1 MSDRS
6 RMEFHSTSDIGAVVK
21 KQIYNTVRQDI
32 EFTYTFENFFHPF
45 VGELIQQLNKKSLA
59 EVLDPSFLAGL
70 DRSSDDD
77 KAAPNSLFKLFKDF
91 YKKIDNNAL
100 IDLVK
105 VEGFPKDIDLRH
117 GGAYSNYNWELFFH
131 IPLTIAVHLSKNQ
144 RFAEAQRWFHFIFD
158 PTCTDDVPTPQRFW
172 KFLAFRQ
179 TGDVMQIEELLRLL
193 SKKDPTPEEEKI
205 RQSILDGYEA
215 SKNKPFQPHAVART
229 RQIAYQYNVVMKYLD
244 NLIAWGDSL
253 FRQDTIESINE
264 ATQLYVLAA
273 NLLGQRPQK
282 IPSPGTIRPK
292 TFAELKSRVLD
303 PTGNA
308 LVELEGKFPLNLG
321 LPQTQGTDPDRA
333 MSLFGIGRTL
343 YFCIPQNDKLLGYW
357 DTVGDRLFKIRHC
370 MNIEG
375 IFRQLALF
383 DPPLDPGM
391 LVKAAA
397 AGIDIGSI
405 VNGLNQPVSP
415 VRAILFIQ
423 KAMELCGEVRNLGGA
438 LLSAIEKGEGER
450 LALLRQS
457 HEIKIQQMQQDVR
470 FLQWKQAEESTKSLL
485 TSRATALERLHYY
498 QRLLGLPAD
507 PNAPDNIAI
516 DRRTLSKDNFDEA
529 YAELVGQYGKSL
541 ALQKMPSLRLA
552 EESSSGIASGA
563 SDKGKLYLSQNE
575 DMELNVHLPNA
586 RNLTTLS
593 TVYHTTASMLTPIPD
608 TKADV
613 HYWGLGGTIDFKT
626 GTALSAVAKLY
637 GDITGIVAS
646 LEREQ
651 ANMVSRYASY
661 ERRADDWL
669 LQHNLA
675 AHELIQIGRQILTS
689 LISEQIAHHEYENT
703 KKQIENAQ
711 EVDRFLHEKF
721 TNEELYTWMQGEI
734 SRLYYEYYRFA
745 FDTARKAE
753 QTMKRELMRP
763 EVDAT
768 TYIKFNYWDGGRKGL
783 LSGEALYLDLKRM
796 EMAYH
801 ENNKRE
807 YELTKHI
814 SLLQLSP
821 LALLQLRTTG
831 RCTISLPEE
840 LFDMDGPGHYFR
852 RIKTVAVSIPCVAGP
867 YTSINC
873 TLTMLKSSI
882 RTKPMLTVTDG
893 SYERSGTEDDRFND
907 SFGNLQTIVT
917 STGQNDSGLF
927 ETNLRD
933 ERYLPFENAGV
944 ISEWQLQLP
953 ANPSNDEPCQFDYDT
968 ISDAILHIRY
978 TAREAGETLKI
989 GAIANLKTRIDA
1001 AQTNGSVRLFSIRH
1015 EFPTEWA
1022 KFKNMQIGTA
1032 TPAAELTLTLQ
1043 EEHYPFWS
1051 KGNEKVI
1058 KQANLFV
1065 DTTTTGTVA
1074 VSYQADGGGVQD
1086 TLTPDPDN
1094 AFGNLQVGS
1103 LTNLPTSTATGRFAL
1118 YFSNNSMEN
1127 IWLAIA
1133 WGKEV

>member
-1 MSDRS
+1 
-6 RMEFHSTSDIGAVVK
+6 MEFHSVSDTGTVVK
-21 KQIYNTVRQDI
+21 KQIHNTVRQDI

-45 VGELIQQLNKKSLA
+45 VGELIQKLNRDSL
-59 EVLDPSFLAGL
+59 VGMLDPTFLDEL
-70 DRSSDDD
+70 DRSSEAD
-77 KAAPNSLFKLFKDF
+77 KATPDSFFKLFKDF
-91 YKKIDNNAL
+91 YTKPPNSSG
-100 IDLVK
+100 VQ

-117 GGAYSNYNWELFFH
+117 GGAYANYNWELFFH

-158 PTCTDDVPTPQRFW
+158 PTCTDDVPTPKRFW

-179 TGDVMQIEELLRLL
+179 AGDVMQIDELLRLL
-193 SKKDPTPEEEKI
+193 SEKNLSSEDEKS

-215 SKNKPFQPHAVART
+215 SKNKPFQPHAIART
-229 RQIAYQYNVVMKYLD
+229 RQIAYQYSVVMKYLD

-273 NLLGQRPQK
+273 NLLGPRPQK
-282 IPSPGTIRPK
+282 IPSPGTIRPQ
-292 TFAELKSRVLD
+292 TFAELKKQGLD
-303 PTGNA
+303 RTGNA

-321 LPQTQGTDPDRA
+321 LPQTQGTDPDST

-343 YFCIPQNDKLLGYW
+343 YFCIPQNDKLLSYW

-397 AGIDIGSI
+397 AGIDLGSI

-438 LLSAIEKGEGER
+438 LLSAIEKGEGEK

-470 FLQWKQAEESTKSLL
+470 FLQWKQAEEATKSLL

-507 PNAPDNIAI
+507 PNAPDTVAI
-516 DRRTLSKDNFDEA
+516 DRRELTEENFDTA
-529 YAELVGQYGKSL
+529 YSSLVDQYQKLL
-541 ALQKMPSLRLA
+541 ALQQFPNFKLA
-552 EESSSGIASGA
+552 EESAAGVVSGYSSSGKIYLSENENTELNIHLPSAKDAKLRAADLNMIAS
-563 SDKGKLYLSQNE
+563 
-575 DMELNVHLPNA
+575 
-586 RNLTTLS
+586 TLS
-593 TVYHTTASMLTPIPD
+593 LIPNTVINAAFSGIGPSAELTGGRILSTLQQMRVDGAQTDASWQQD
-608 TKADV
+608 
-613 HYWGLGGTIDFKT
+613 
-626 GTALSAVAKLY
+626 
-637 GDITGIVAS
+637 
-646 LEREQ
+646 Q
-651 ANMVSRYASY
+651 AGMTSRYASY
-661 ERRADDWL
+661 ERRADEWL
-669 LQHNLA
+669 LQHNSA
-675 AHELIQIGRQILTS
+675 AHELMQIGRQILTS
-689 LISEQIAHHEYENT
+689 LIAEQIAHHEYENT

-745 FDTARKAE
+745 FDIARKAE

-807 YELTKHI
+807 YELTKHV
-814 SLLQLSP
+814 SLLQVSP

-831 RCTISLPEE
+831 SCTIALPEE

-852 RIKTVAVSIPCVAGP
+852 RIKTVAISIPCVTGP

-882 RTKPMLTVTDG
+882 RTKPLLGDD
-893 SYERSGTEDDRFND
+893 YQRSSEDDRFND
-907 SFGNLQTIVT
+907 SFGSLQTIVT

-933 ERYLPFENAGV
+933 ERYLPFEGAGV

-953 ANPSNDEPCQFDYDT
+953 ANPSQQEACQFDYDT
-968 ISDAILHIRY
+968 ISDVIIHIRY
-978 TAREAGETLKI
+978 TAREAGGLLRKN
-989 GAIANLKTRIDA
+989 AIKNLATATQLI
-1001 AQTNGSVRLFSIRH
+1001 GSVRLFSIRH

-1022 KFKNMQIGTA
+1022 KFKNMQIGA
-1032 TPAAELTLTLQ
+1032 GTPAELALTLR

-1051 KGNEKVI
+1051 KGNLKTI
-1058 KQANLFV
+1058 KRSDLFV
-1065 DTTTTGTVA
+1065 NTKKA
-1074 VSYQADGGGVQD
+1074 VSITYKADGTGDKDDLVED
-1086 TLTPDPDN
+1086 ISL
-1094 AFGNLQVGS
+1094 GNLWSGN
-1103 LTNLPTSTATGRFAL
+1103 LTKLPASTKPVSTMSEKFAL
-1118 YFSNNSMEN
+1118 YFTDQSMED
-1127 IWLAIA
+1127 IWLAIS
-1133 WGKEV
+1133 WS

>member
-1 MSDRS
+1 MKPYSQFHLVSDRV
-6 RMEFHSTSDIGAVVK
+6 GAVK
-21 KQIYNTVRQDI
+21 RLYTERQDI

-45 VGELIQQLNKKSLA
+45 VGELIQKLNKDSLPGL
-59 EVLDPSFLAGL
+59 LDP
-70 DRSSDDD
+70 
-77 KAAPNSLFKLFKDF
+77 KYHQSLKTDF
-91 YKKIDNNAL
+91 FNTFYTL
-100 IDLVK
+100 LTSELVK
-105 VEGFPKDIDLRH
+105 IESFPKEIDLRD
-117 GGAYSNYNWELFFH
+117 GRPYANYNWELLFH
-131 IPLTIAVHLSKNQ
+131 VPLTIAVHLSKNQ
-144 RFAEAQRWFHFIFD
+144 RFAEAQRWFHYIFD
-158 PTCTDDVPTPQRFW
+158 PTCTDVSVPTPQRFW

-179 TGDVMQIEELLRLL
+179 AGDVMQIDELLLLL
-193 SKKDPTPEEEKI
+193 SKKDLTLDEEEHRKKI
-205 RQSILDGYEA
+205 LAGYEA

-264 ATQLYVLAA
+264 ATQIYVLAS
-273 NLLGQRPQK
+273 NLLGPRPQR
-282 IPSPGTIRPK
+282 IPSSGTTRPQ
-292 TFAELKSRVLD
+292 TFAQLKARGLD
-303 PTGNA
+303 ATGNA

-321 LPQTQGTDPDRA
+321 LPKIQGKDPDA
-333 MSLFGIGRTL
+333 AAPLFGIGRTL
-343 YFCIPQNDKLLGYW
+343 YFCIPHNDKLLSYW
-357 DTVGDRLFKIRHC
+357 DTVADRLFKIRHC

-383 DPPLDPGM
+383 DPPIDPGM

-397 AGIDIGSI
+397 AGIDIGAI
-405 VNGLNQPVSP
+405 VNGLNQPASP

-423 KAMELCGEVRNLGGA
+423 KALELCGEVRSLGGA
-438 LLSAIEKGEGER
+438 LLAAIEKGEGER

-470 FLQWKQAEESTKSLL
+470 FLQWKQAQEATKSLL

-507 PNAPDNIAI
+507 PNASDVVAL
-516 DRRTLSKDNFDEA
+516 DRRELDEENFDET
-529 YAELVGQYGKSL
+529 YATLVGQYEKAL
-541 ALQKMPSLRLA
+541 ALQKLPNLKLA
-552 EESSSGIASGA
+552 EESSSGILTGYSGN
-563 SDKGKLYLSQNE
+563 GKVYLSENE
-575 DMELNVHLPNA
+575 DTELNVHLPIARDARLIASTSNA
-586 RNLTTLS
+586 IASTLNF
-593 TVYHTTASMLTPIPD
+593 IPD
-608 TKADV
+608 PKVNA
-613 HYWGLGGTIDFKT
+613 HYWGIGV
-626 GTALSAVAKLY
+626 SA
-637 GDITGIVAS
+637 DITGGQKLAIAAKIIA
-646 LEREQ
+646 EIAQTTAAWEQ
-651 ANMVSRYASY
+651 DQAAMASRYASY
-661 ERRADDWL
+661 ERRADEWM

-675 AHELIQIGRQILTS
+675 AHELMQIGRQILTS
-689 LISEQIAHHEYENT
+689 LIAEQVAHHEYENT
-703 KKQIENAQ
+703 KKLIENAQ

-721 TNEELYTWMQGEI
+721 TNEELYAWMQGEI

-814 SLLQLSP
+814 SLLQLNP

-831 RCTISLPEE
+831 RCTVSLPEE

-852 RIKTVAVSIPCVAGP
+852 RIKTVAVSIPCVTGP

-882 RTKPMLTVTDG
+882 RTKPVLTDG
-893 SYERSGTEDDRFND
+893 SYERSGTEDARFND
-907 SFGNLQTIVT
+907 SFGSLQTIVT

-933 ERYLPFENAGV
+933 ERYLPFEGAGV
-944 ISEWQLQLP
+944 ISEWQLALP
-953 ANPSNDEPCQFDYDT
+953 ANPSKNEPCQFDYNT
-968 ISDAILHIRY
+968 ISDVILHVRY
-978 TAREAGETLKI
+978 TAREAGGSLKI
-989 GAIANLKTRIDA
+989 GAIANLKTRIEV

-1022 KFKNMQIGTA
+1022 KFQN
-1032 TPAAELTLTLQ
+1032 TPATSVIPLTLSLRP
-1043 EEHYPFWS
+1043 EHYPFWS
-1051 KGNEKVI
+1051 QGNLEII
-1058 KQANLFV
+1058 KRADLFIK
-1065 DTTTTGTVA
+1065 TKKA
-1074 VSYQADGGGVQD
+1074 VKITYKADGTGD
-1086 TLTPDPDN
+1086 EN
-1094 AFGNLQVGS
+1094 S
-1103 LTNLPTSTATGRFAL
+1103 LVKDKSLGDLWAGQLSKLPTSTKPVSTKTEKFTL
-1118 YFSNNSMEN
+1118 YFNDNSMEN
-1127 IWLAIA
+1127 IWLALT
-1133 WGKEV
+1133 WGKEA

>member
-6 RMEFHSTSDIGAVVK
+6 QMEFHNVSDTGNVVK
-21 KQIYNTVRQDI
+21 KRIYNTVRQDI

-45 VGELIQQLNKKSLA
+45 VGELIQKLNRESLP
-59 EVLDPSFLAGL
+59 EMLDPKFLAGL

-91 YKKIDNNAL
+91 YTAPENNSL
-100 IDLVK
+100 IDLDK

-117 GGAYSNYNWELFFH
+117 GGAYANYNWELFFH

-158 PTCTDDVPTPQRFW
+158 PTCTEDVPTPQRFW

-179 TGDVMQIEELLRLL
+179 AGDVMQIDELLRLL
-193 SKKDPTPEEEKI
+193 SKKDLTPEEEKI
-205 RQSILDGYEA
+205 RQSILDGYEV

-229 RQIAYQYNVVMKYLD
+229 RQIAYQYSVVMKYLD
-244 NLIAWGDSL
+244 NLISWGDSL

-321 LPQTQGTDPDRA
+321 LPQTQGSDPDSTV
-333 MSLFGIGRTL
+333 SLFGIGRTL

-470 FLQWKQAEESTKSLL
+470 FLQWKQAEEATKSLL

-498 QRLLGLPAD
+498 QRLLGLQPD

-516 DRRTLSKDNFDEA
+516 DQRELTEENFDTA
-529 YAELVGQYGKSL
+529 YSSLVDQYQKSL
-541 ALQKMPSLRLA
+541 ALQQFPNFKLA
-552 EESSSGIASGA
+552 ERSAAGILAGYSGSGKVYLSEYENTELNIHLPLARDARLIASA
-563 SDKGKLYLSQNE
+563 SNLLATS
-575 DMELNVHLPNA
+575 LNF
-586 RNLTTLS
+586 
-593 TVYHTTASMLTPIPD
+593 IPD
-608 TKADV
+608 PQVNAQPVGVGGSAD
-613 HYWGLGGTIDFKT
+613 LTGGRK
-626 GTALSAVAKLY
+626 LSIAA
-637 GDITGIVAS
+637 TIVAEIAQTTS
-646 LEREQ
+646 AWEQ
-651 ANMVSRYASY
+651 DQAAMASRYASY
-661 ERRADDWL
+661 ERRADEWL
-669 LQHNLA
+669 LQHNSA
-675 AHELIQIGRQILTS
+675 ARELMQIGRQILTS

-711 EVDRFLHEKF
+711 EVDRFLQEKF

-831 RCTISLPEE
+831 RCTITLPED

-852 RIKTVAVSIPCVAGP
+852 RIKTVSISIPCVAGP

-882 RTKPMLTVTDG
+882 RTKPLLGDD
-893 SYERSGTEDDRFND
+893 YQRSGSEDDRFND
-907 SFGNLQTIVT
+907 SFGSLQTIVT

-933 ERYLPFENAGV
+933 ERYLPFEGAGV
-944 ISEWQLQLP
+944 ISEWQLALP
-953 ANPSNDEPCQFDYDT
+953 ADPSKKEPCQFDYNT
-968 ISDAILHIRY
+968 ISDVIFHVRY
-978 TAREAGETLKI
+978 TAREAGGTLKI
-989 GAIANLKTRIDA
+989 GAISNLTERIKN
-1001 AQTNGSVRLFSIRH
+1001 AQTAGSIRLFSIRH

-1022 KFKNMQIGTA
+1022 KFQNAKIEGD
-1032 TPAAELTLTLQ
+1032 TPAELTLPLRP
-1043 EEHYPFWS
+1043 EHYPFWS
-1051 KGNEKVI
+1051 
-1058 KQANLFV
+1058 Q
-1065 DTTTTGTVA
+1065 
-1074 VSYQADGGGVQD
+1074 
-1086 TLTPDPDN
+1086 
-1094 AFGNLQVGS
+1094 GNLTIKRADLFIKIKETINVNYKTDTIPDSSVSLVKDPALGNLWAGKLPNLEGS
-1103 LTNLPTSTATGRFAL
+1103 SATDQSLNFTSTSKDKL
-1118 YFSNNSMEN
+1118 SSIDDM
-1127 IWLAIA
+1127 WVAIS
-1133 WGKEV
+1133 WGKND